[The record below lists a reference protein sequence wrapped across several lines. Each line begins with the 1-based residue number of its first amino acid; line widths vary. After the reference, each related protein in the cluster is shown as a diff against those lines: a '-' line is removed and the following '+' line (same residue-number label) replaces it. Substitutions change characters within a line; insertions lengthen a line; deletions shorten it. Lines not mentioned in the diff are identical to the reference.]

1 MIIRRLTPANRWLEP
16 LLAFLVIAAIAYDIW
31 FIVAIGYV
39 PQPFFYESQ
48 DTWMDWFNTAL
59 YAHQGGA
66 YEDWR
71 TVYLPL
77 SFDVLK
83 LLTLGQCYES
93 EQFEARA
100 CDVMAI
106 TSMHV
111 IFLANIVLTFFV
123 FRKVDRSTAVW
134 RTIAMSLGLPL
145 TYALERGNLLLL
157 TYTFLL
163 LAYGPLVKSARVRWL
178 FSGLAINMK
187 IYLVGA
193 IFAQLLKHRWRWF
206 EGSLVATVLVYLGS
220 YAWLGDGSPF
230 QIVRNL
236 VDYSSLEITSP
247 LDAWYA
253 ATYVPLTQ
261 ILELSD
267 FPIIST
273 LGSDVIENF
282 VWGLPLVT
290 HLVQATILCAA
301 LATWISPS
309 KVPTHRA
316 IMLSIGL
323 ALITT
328 ETGGYTQLLLLPFV
342 FMERWRGVGRKWAIV
357 AAYILC
363 IPADIHLQTLGT
375 FVRDSFVSGREVYA
389 DYDIA
394 LGHFLRPGLFMS
406 IPFAL
411 SLVTIREVLL
421 DVRANGLRWRCG
433 PMLTA

>member
-1 MIIRRLTPANRWLEP
+1 
-16 LLAFLVIAAIAYDIW
+16 
-31 FIVAIGYV
+31 
-39 PQPFFYESQ
+39 
-48 DTWMDWFNTAL
+48 
-59 YAHQGGA
+59 
-66 YEDWR
+66 
-71 TVYLPL
+71 
-77 SFDVLK
+77 
-83 LLTLGQCYES
+83 
-93 EQFEARA
+93 
-100 CDVMAI
+100 
-106 TSMHV
+106 
-111 IFLANIVLTFFV
+111 
-123 FRKVDRSTAVW
+123 
-134 RTIAMSLGLPL
+134 
-145 TYALERGNLLLL
+145 
-157 TYTFLL
+157 
-163 LAYGPLVKSARVRWL
+163 
-178 FSGLAINMK
+178 
-187 IYLVGA
+187 
-193 IFAQLLKHRWRWF
+193 
-206 EGSLVATVLVYLGS
+206 
-220 YAWLGDGSPF
+220 
-230 QIVRNL
+230 
-236 VDYSSLEITSP
+236 
-247 LDAWYA
+247 
-253 ATYVPLTQ
+253 
-261 ILELSD
+261 
-267 FPIIST
+267 

>member
-16 LLAFLVIAAIAYDIW
+16 LLAFLVLAAIAYDIW

-111 IFLANIVLTFFV
+111 IFLANIVLTFLV
-123 FRKVDRSTAVW
+123 FRKIHRSTAVW
-134 RTIAMSLGLPL
+134 RTIAMSLGLPM

-236 VDYSSLEITSP
+236 VDYSSLEVTSP

-253 ATYVPLTQ
+253 ATYVPLTK

-290 HLVQATILCAA
+290 HMVQATIFCAA
-301 LATWISPS
+301 LATWISPA

-389 DYDIA
+389 DYDIT
-394 LGHFLRPGLFMS
+394 LGHFLRPGLFM
-406 IPFAL
+406 AL
-411 SLVTIREVLL
+411 DSPSSGVSVEVASSEARPRS
-421 DVRANGLRWRCG
+421 V
-433 PMLTA
+433 